1 MFRSC
6 ENFISLAAACE
17 KPSVSAALSLKTS
30 HCDVFLTLA
39 FAPRYLLLDC
49 RMKHGQ
55 SKKELSVFLGGDN
68 GARTRDLLT
77 ASQALSQLS
86 YTPMRIYSVL
96 FKPRRSFDCGASG
109 GDKGIRTPDLLNA
122 NQALSQLSYTP
133 RRRIYYSIQ
142 FLIWQVFYSNF
153 FILFFAQNGKYI

>member
-17 KPSVSAALSLKTS
+17 KHSVSAALSLKTS

-86 YTPMRIYSVL
+86 YTPMLMIELKHAAAFAAALVVE
-96 FKPRRSFDCGASG
+96 
-109 GDKGIRTPDLLNA
+109 IRGFEPLT
-122 NQALSQLSYTP
+122 S
-133 RRRIYYSIQ
+133 
-142 FLIWQVFYSNF
+142 
-153 FILFFAQNGKYI
+153 